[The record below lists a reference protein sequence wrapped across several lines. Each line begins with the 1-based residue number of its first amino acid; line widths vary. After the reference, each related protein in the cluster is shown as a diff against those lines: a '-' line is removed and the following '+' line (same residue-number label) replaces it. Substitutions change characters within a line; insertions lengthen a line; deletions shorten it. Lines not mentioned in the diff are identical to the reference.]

1 MTETSTSS
9 KRSLPKFI
17 GCFLVMVVLVVIDQ
31 WTKVLVLRDL
41 AGGKVVTPLPG
52 ILQFRYVENT
62 GAAFT
67 NDKCT
72 DMTKWGE
79 LPYLAAAG
87 EAKIALR
94 NANPGLKVWAVA
106 ADGTRLREIPAAY
119 EGGAYRFTA
128 RIAAGE
134 GANAPTMV
142 YELAAR

>member
-1 MTETSTSS
+1 MDGAPLERS
-9 KRSLPKFI
+9 KR
-17 GCFLVMVVLVVIDQ
+17 VLLLHITDI
-31 WTKVLVLRDL
+31 R
-41 AGGKVVTPLPG
+41 
-52 ILQFRYVENT
+52 NT

-106 ADGTRLREIPAAY
+106 ADGTRIRAVPATY
-119 EGGAYRFTA
+119 ENGAYRFVA

-134 GANAPTMV
+134 GAGAPTMV
-142 YELAAR
+142 YELAAK